1 MAELGRAALV
11 VTLGLTVYALVAG
24 ASAAYL
30 GRRRLALSAQN
41 ALVAAFGSTLVAAA
55 VLLAALLRN
64 DFSFT
69 YVAQTTSEAL
79 PTAYTIS
86 AFWGGQE
93 GSLLLWLLV
102 LTGFGAA
109 AVRLNRGWARELV
122 VWVVPVFAAVA
133 LFFAFLVVAV
143 ASPFATQPAPVDGA
157 GMTPSLQNPYMLAHP
172 PLLYLGYVGLTVPF
186 AFALGALLSG
196 RTDERWLVATRRWTL
211 LAWTALG
218 IGQLLGAHWAYEEV
232 GWGGYYAWDPVE
244 NAALMPWLAATAFL
258 HSVMIQEKRGMLRV
272 WNVLLVILA
281 FSLSLFGTFLTRS
294 GVVNSIHS
302 FTQSSIGPWFLAFIG
317 VVVAVSLAVVFWR
330 LPQLRSPTRLESPV
344 SREAAFLY
352 NNLLLLALCLAIL
365 WGVVY
370 PMISEALR
378 GEAVVLG
385 RSYYDFFLRI
395 FGLPLLLLMG
405 IGPLIAW
412 RRASLRSLLTTFR
425 WSTAVAVVAGAVLL
439 ALGAGSS
446 IPGLIAYTFAAFV
459 TATIALEFVRGTRAR
474 KALGASSWPG
484 AFSSLISRNRRRY
497 GGYVVHAAI
506 VLLAIGIAG
515 SSAFDTVAEA
525 RLTRGET
532 MSIGD
537 YRLTY
542 ASLDERLAANA
553 TEIRAKLRVTR
564 GDDDLGTLEAG
575 KNAYTIEQQV
585 SNEVGIRSD
594 PLTGEDLFVIAEQI
608 DPDGAVYFRV
618 FVKPLVNLIW
628 VAGLVFLLGSLI
640 TLWPDAREQRRLVER
655 TRDVGVA
662 ATS

>member
-11 VTLGLTVYALVAG
+11 VTLGLSVYALVAG
-24 ASAAYL
+24 TAAARL
-30 GRRRLALSAQN
+30 GRRRLAHSAQN
-41 ALVAAFGSTLVAAA
+41 ALVAAFVSTVVASA
-55 VLLAALLRN
+55 VLLAALLRH
-64 DFSFT
+64 DFSFS
-69 YVAQTTSEAL
+69 YVARTTSEAL
-79 PTAYTIS
+79 PTGYTIS

-109 AVRLNRGWARELV
+109 AVRLNRGWARDLI
-122 VWVVPVFAAVA
+122 VWVVPVFAAVSV
-133 LFFAFLVVAV
+133 FFSFLVVAV
-143 ASPFATQPAPVDGA
+143 ASPFATQPAPADGA

-186 AFALGALLSG
+186 AFAMGALLSG

-211 LAWTALG
+211 LAWAALG
-218 IGQLLGAHWAYEEV
+218 IGQLLGAHWAYVEV

-302 FTQSSIGPWFLAFIG
+302 FTQSSIGPWFLAFIAL
-317 VVVAVSLAVVFWR
+317 AVTASLALLFRR

-352 NNLLLLALCLAIL
+352 NNLLLLALCLTIL

-370 PMISEALR
+370 PLISEAVR

-385 RSYYDFFLRI
+385 RSYFDFFLRI

-412 RRASLRSLLTTFR
+412 RKASLRSLATTFR
-425 WSTAVAVVAGAVLL
+425 WPTAAALGAGTVLL
-439 ALGAGSS
+439 VLGAGSS
-446 IPGLIAYTFAAFV
+446 APGLIAYTFSAFV
-459 TATIALEFVRGTRAR
+459 TATIVLEFARGTRAR
-474 KALGASSWPG
+474 KALGAESWPG
-484 AFSSLISRNRRRY
+484 AFFSLIARNRRRY
-497 GGYVVHAAI
+497 GGYVVHASV

-525 RLTRGET
+525 KLRPGQS
-532 MSIGD
+532 MDVGD
-537 YRLTY
+537 YTLAYR
-542 ASLDERLAANA
+542 SLDERLAANA
-553 TEIRAKLRVTR
+553 TEIRATLGVSR
-564 GDDDLGTLEAG
+564 GDRDLGTLQAG

-594 PLTGEDLFVIAEQI
+594 PLTGEDLFVIADQI
-608 DPDGAVYFRV
+608 DPDGSIYFRV

-628 VAGLVFLLGSLI
+628 IAGFIFVFGAAI
-640 TLWPDAREQRRLVER
+640 TLWPDAREQRKLVARASEVGIPA
-655 TRDVGVA
+655 TR
-662 ATS
+662 